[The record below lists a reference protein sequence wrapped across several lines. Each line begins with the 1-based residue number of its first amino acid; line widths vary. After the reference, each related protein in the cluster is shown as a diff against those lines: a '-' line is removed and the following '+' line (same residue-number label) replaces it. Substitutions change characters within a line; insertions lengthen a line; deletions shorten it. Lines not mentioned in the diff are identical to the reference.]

1 MMRADRNR
9 DKSDREYLDRL
20 VRTKIFRRSELRI
33 RLDVPLSEQLN
44 PKELQA
50 LRKALA
56 RSRRFN
62 KAQLK
67 VERDKDMKQWLA
79 TLLFGNKGGDHV

>member
-1 MMRADRNR
+1 MRADRNR

>member
-1 MMRADRNR
+1 MRADRNR

-56 RSRRFN
+56 RSRRFYITQSAGPGA
-62 KAQLK
+62 KS
-67 VERDKDMKQWLA
+67 LA
-79 TLLFGNKGGDHV
+79 PP

>member
-1 MMRADRNR
+1 
-9 DKSDREYLDRL
+9 
-20 VRTKIFRRSELRI
+20 
-33 RLDVPLSEQLN
+33 
-44 PKELQA
+44 